1 MGNDE
6 IESSDRSVT
15 IDANGHRVPIA
26 CWSTCDEGLVAHP
39 MIVEVDVEGTG
50 EVKFAPTGW
59 VLTHV
64 QSGAAVIQRHDAVK
78 SLIQARMVADELHQI
93 GTWTDPNPAATVSYE
108 RVKEAINTV
117 VEHQRRRDQV
127 YAVRPVVHGYAIIRL
142 KDEEEVEVHPH
153 RGIAGRRKRE
163 LEEGQE

>member
-6 IESSDRSVT
+6 LESADRSVT
-15 IDANGHRVPIA
+15 IDANGHRVPIQ

-39 MIVEVDVEGTG
+39 KIVEVDVEGTG
-50 EVKFAPTGW
+50 EVKFATTGW
-59 VLTHV
+59 MLTHTK
-64 QSGAAVIQRHDAVK
+64 SGAAVIKRNDAVK
-78 SLIQARMVADELHQI
+78 SLAQARLVADQLHQI
-93 GTWTDPNPAATVSYE
+93 GTWTDPNPAATVSYD
-108 RVKEAINTV
+108 RVKGAIQAV
-117 VEHQRRRDQV
+117 LDRQRLREQV

-142 KDEEEVEVHPH
+142 KDDEEVEVHPH